1 MKKLLLLAVSMLL
14 TSSLF
19 AQYYIAGDGSATNGW
34 CCGLSWKEA
43 GCLLDGSGNSKS
55 FSLQPGTFNFKVT
68 DGTWTNNWGF
78 YNLSTASTP
87 GTVDGGGGNV
97 QFTLAVAA
105 TVTVS
110 FDENA
115 KEITVTSTQPFGPL
129 TITSW
134 TLVGP
139 SPWLDVD
146 WDPEAT
152 QNDLSFVGGVY
163 QITKYDVE
171 LAADGVYE
179 YKFAANHSW
188 AVKTFPALGND
199 SFEVDED
206 GVYDLY
212 FGLNPVTEEWE
223 VQKTLKTTAN
233 EAQADAPEVVG
244 VFNLIGQ
251 PISAETPGLKI
262 FVYSDGTTEKKF

>member
-34 CCGLSWKEA
+34 CCGYSWKIN
-43 GCLLDGSGNSKS
+43 GCSLDGSGNSKS
-55 FSLQPGTFNFKVT
+55 FNLKPGTFNFKVT
-68 DGTWTNNWGF
+68 DGVSIWMGYEKLNTSA
-78 YNLSTASTP
+78 STA
-87 GTVDGGGGNV
+87 GTVNSGGNI
-97 QFTLAVAA
+97 QFTLAADA

-110 FDENA
+110 YDDVA
-115 KEITVTSTQPFGPL
+115 DQIVITSTTPFGPL
-129 TITSW
+129 SITSW

-139 SPWLDVD
+139 SPWLDAD

-199 SFEVDED
+199 SFEVDKD

-244 VFNLIGQ
+244 VFNMIGQ

>member
-110 FDENA
+110 FDEDA
-115 KEITVTSTQPFGPL
+115 KVITVTSTQPFGPL

-134 TLVGP
+134 TLAGEAAITGIE
-139 SPWLDVD
+139 
-146 WDPEAT
+146 WDPSAT
-152 QNDLSFVGGVY
+152 ENDLSFVGGVY
-163 QITKYDVE
+163 QITKTGLVIAEAGTYH
-171 LAADGVYE
+171 
-179 YKFAANHSW
+179 YKFAANHAWSI
-188 AVKTFPALGND
+188 KEIPSGNA
-199 SFEVDED
+199 
-206 GVYDLY
+206 DLEIEAPGTYKIEY
-212 FGLNPVTEEWE
+212 FLNPTTEDYDAIA
-223 VQKTLKTTAN
+223 TLMTNAD

-244 VFNLIGQ
+244 VFNMIGQ

-262 FVYSDGTTEKKF
+262 FVYSNGTTEKKF